1 MMLRRCAA
9 VVVVS
14 SAVLIASAQAE
25 GEEEDAGYTSSA
37 VRVAWFCVVGWVFK
51 CRYAEKEGCAL
62 WSWLALV
69 VAC

>member
-51 CRYAEKEGCAL
+51 CRYADKAARCGL
-62 WSWLALV
+62 GLRWW
-69 VAC
+69 